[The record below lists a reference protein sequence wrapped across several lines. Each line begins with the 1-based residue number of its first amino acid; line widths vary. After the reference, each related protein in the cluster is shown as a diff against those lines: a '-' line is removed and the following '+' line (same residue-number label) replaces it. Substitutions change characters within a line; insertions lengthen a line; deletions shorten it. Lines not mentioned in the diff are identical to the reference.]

1 MSDQARP
8 LASAALFDTAIG
20 TCALAWSATGV
31 LRFALPEDD
40 PESVREYILRGH
52 RVYEIREAEP
62 TPEIVDVIAR
72 VRAHLDGELDDLVS
86 IPLDTATLNDFDRAV
101 YDITRAIAPGH
112 TLTYGTVAN
121 RIGAPGGA
129 QAVGQSLGRNPIP
142 LIVPCHRVLAAD
154 NALTGFSA
162 PGGVTTKQRLL
173 EIERTPGFGEATL
186 F

>member
-1 MSDQARP
+1 MQPDRP

-20 TCALAWSATGV
+20 TCAIAWSPAGV
-31 LRFALPEDD
+31 LRFALPEPD
-40 PESVREYILRGH
+40 PDATRTYILRRH
-52 RVYEIREAEP
+52 RTYEIQEAEP
-62 TPEIVDVIAR
+62 TPDMAAIIEKI
-72 VRAHLDGELDDLVS
+72 RAHLIGELDDLS
-86 IPLDTATLNDFDRAV
+86 EIPLDIATLNDFDRAV
-101 YDITRAIAPGH
+101 YAITRAIAPGH

-162 PGGVTTKQRLL
+162 PGGLTTKQRLL
-173 EIERTPGFGEATL
+173 EIERTPGFGEPTL